1 MIIGKSECVRWS
13 VAMRRLLLAAVMF
26 GAVSAAQAAD
36 LPDFLRGGFS
46 PTPAPRVNWQ
56 GYYVGAQVGT
66 GTSDMDFT
74 GATRS
79 VAAHLLADTALD
91 ASGNVS
97 SLPVGGKI
105 AVHGNGIG
113 GFAGYN
119 SQWDDVV
126 VGVEFSY
133 LHGKFGGS
141 QTDSLSRIFND
152 VLGFTDTAT
161 YQATGTMMI
170 SDLGTFRARA
180 GYAIGSFLPYLFGG
194 VALGQADIVR
204 TARIFGTQVK
214 GGANIPFDVSA
225 TDGKFS
231 HLIFGYS
238 AGLGVDVMLAAGLFL
253 RTEWEYIRFTSA
265 VDTNVNTVRVGVGYK
280 F

>member
-1 MIIGKSECVRWS
+1 
-13 VAMRRLLLAAVMF
+13 MRRLLLAAVML
-26 GAVSAAQAAD
+26 GAVSGAEAAD
-36 LPDFLRGGFS
+36 LPDFLRGSYS
-46 PTPAPRVNWQ
+46 PSPAPRVNWQ
-56 GYYVGAQVGT
+56 GYYLGAQGGT

-91 ASGNVS
+91 ASGIVS

-152 VLGFTDTAT
+152 VLGFSDTVT
-161 YQATGTMMI
+161 YQATASMAI

-204 TARIFGTQVK
+204 TAHIFGTQVS
-214 GGANIPFDVSA
+214 GVANIPFDVSA

-231 HLIFGYS
+231 HLIYGYS
-238 AGLGVDVMLAAGLFL
+238 AGLGVDVMLTAGLFL
-253 RTEWEYIRFTSA
+253 RAEWEYIRFTAA
-265 VDTNVNTVRVGVGYK
+265 VDTNVNTARVGVGYK